1 MLQRFTPPWPAPA
14 LIGWG
19 LSWAVFR
26 WLLQSDISPG
36 IASPVAAMVGVAIS
50 PMGRTWWRK
59 LAIAG
64 GFPISLAVTV
74 LGTQSDLAAWV
85 WLLPLTLLLLVY
97 PINTWAD
104 APLFPTP
111 RKALL
116 GLRTFVRLDQNARV
130 LDAGC
135 GLGHGLRAL
144 RLAFPNAQF
153 AGVEWSG
160 SLYALCKLLCPWA
173 AVQRGDMWAV
183 DWAAYDMVYV
193 FQRPESMPRV
203 VEKTHSM
210 RPGTWLVSLDFEA
223 VGVAPHAQLTAPNG
237 KSIWLYRTPLRSAA

>member
-1 MLQRFTPPWPAPA
+1 VLQRLIPPWPAPA
-14 LIGWG
+14 LLGWG
-19 LSWAVFR
+19 LSWLVFR
-26 WLLQSDISPG
+26 FLLQADMSPG
-36 IASPVAAMVGVAIS
+36 IASPIAAMAGLALS
-50 PMGRTWWRK
+50 PMGRSWWRRM
-59 LAIAG
+59 AIAG
-64 GFPISLAVTV
+64 GFPVSLAVSV
-74 LGTQSDLAAWV
+74 LGTQSQLAAWV
-85 WLLPLTLLLLVY
+85 WLLPLALLLLVY

-116 GLRTFVRLDQNARV
+116 GLRAFVRLDQNARV

-144 RLAFPNAQF
+144 RLAYPKAQF

-160 SLYALCKLLCPWA
+160 SLYLLCKLRCPWA
-173 AVQRGDMWAV
+173 HVQRGDMWAL

-203 VEKTHSM
+203 VEKVRTM
-210 RPGTWLVSLDFEA
+210 RPGSWLVSLDFEA
-223 VGVAPHAQLTAPNG
+223 RGTVAHAQLTAPNG
-237 KSIWLYRTPLRSAA
+237 KSIWLYRTPLRSAP